1 MDRDVLMHQM
11 RERFDELYS
20 QALDALESAPDG
32 QWITASEFVFRDKF
46 QELMAES
53 YQAALQARIDT
64 HPTARQAAF
73 SPSEPCPGRRAGSA
87 EQGPSPR

>member
-20 QALDALESAPDG
+20 QALDALEKAPDG

-53 YQAALQARIDT
+53 YQAALQARIDA
-64 HPTARQAAF
+64 HPTANQAAF
-73 SPSEPCPGRRAGSA
+73 SPSGPGTG
-87 EQGPSPR
+87 